1 MVKHISEGELLEM
14 KEMDEKLSTSI
25 KFFNFMMS
33 AAYLGKP
40 KREMMIFFLCKM
52 VQLTIK
58 NGLCKHSILAFIK
71 FAALLTCNKLP
82 KIGGCFDIGLRIG
95 KAALSCSTKR
105 YHTSEQLSNLNFVYY
120 TNIAFHTE
128 PLQTCADMFR
138 QGFDTSMSLGD
149 SGTAFFHSI
158 HHIRTGLQVGDRL
171 PTLLRRVDY
180 YLDLANTYQN
190 EVAKEAL
197 AHHRETILALIEH
210 GGSIS
215 SASTVEA
222 STNMESSQM
231 LAGLYFL
238 RATQAYWQG
247 HYERCQYFI
256 GKFSIPET
264 FDPCRELSMRFIEG
278 MNSFQVLKL
287 KSKLG
292 RGRNTLQVSKQT
304 VLEAISNAILALKT
318 AASRSSWNFQN
329 KVRYNHLSTR

>member
-1 MVKHISEGELLEM
+1 MVKNISEGDLLEM
-14 KEMDEKLSTSI
+14 KDMDEKLGISM
-25 KFFNFMMS
+25 KFFNVVMTAS
-33 AAYLGKP
+33 YLGKP
-40 KREMMIFFLCKM
+40 KREMMIFFTCKM
-52 VQLTIK
+52 VQFMMN
-58 NGLCKHSILAFIK
+58 NGLCKYSILAFIK
-71 FAALLTCNKLP
+71 FAALLCSNKLP
-82 KIGGCFDIGLRIG
+82 KIGGSFELGLRIG
-95 KAALSCSTKR
+95 KAALLCSTKR
-105 YHTSEQLSNLNFVYY
+105 YHSSELSPNINFVYY
-120 TNIAFHTE
+120 AHIAFHTE

-149 SGTAFFHSI
+149 SGTAFLHSI
-158 HHIRTGLQVGDRL
+158 HHIRTGLLVGDRL
-171 PTLLRRVDY
+171 LTVLGRVDY
-180 YLDLANTYQN
+180 YLELANTYHN
-190 EVAKEAL
+190 EVAKATL
-197 AHHRETILALIEH
+197 AVNRETISALIDK
-210 GGSIS
+210 GWSTN
-215 SASTVEA
+215 SAHSTAEA

-292 RGRNTLQVSKQT
+292 RGRNALQVSK
-304 VLEAISNAILALKT
+304 AILALKT

-329 KVRYNHLSTR
+329 TVRYTHLSTR